1 MKLSRVEK
9 QLPST
14 QVNVTLPGK
23 FKAELDS
30 YATYY
35 EHIHGDAIGIRR
47 LIVEITRNFVE
58 SDREFHTWLK
68 RHTRKGSII
77 THTSSG
83 QAAAK

>member
-1 MKLSRVEK
+1 MKLSKVEK

-23 FKAELDS
+23 FKSELDS
-30 YATYY
+30 YAKYY

-58 SDREFHTWLK
+58 SDREFHMWLK
-68 RHTRKGSII
+68 RYTTNGTVI
-77 THTSSG
+77 TKTSNVQS
-83 QAAAK
+83 AAK

>member
-1 MKLSRVEK
+1 MKLSKVEK

-58 SDREFHTWLK
+58 SDREFHSWLR
-68 RHTRKGSII
+68 RHGNGAAV
-77 THTSSG
+77 THTSNG
-83 QAAAK
+83 QPATK

>member
-1 MKLSRVEK
+1 MKLSKVEK

-23 FKAELDS
+23 FKSELDS
-30 YATYY
+30 YAKYY

-58 SDREFHTWLK
+58 SDREFHIWLK
-68 RHTRKGSII
+68 RHTPNGAII
-77 THTSSG
+77 TNASNG
-83 QAAAK
+83 QPAAK